1 MQRSARARKRY
12 RALDDARLQLAFRRA
27 AVAMILFDPI
37 AAEALLDLPDA
48 ELGRRFKICLARTIG
63 RATAL
68 NLDLRAIR
76 EEGEQLRGRAMR
88 RSQRRMSREAALVA
102 EGKLLRAEI
111 VCQALSISEKR
122 LRKDVARRRIFNVD
136 VRGTQYYPAFL
147 LANDLNRKH
156 LAKIVRR
163 LGGLDGWSKWGFFTE
178 PNGSLAGFTP
188 LQALMRGEVKQ
199 VLRIAAAVV
208 ERSQKLQKGNVLSTR
223 KA

>member
-1 MQRSARARKRY
+1 MQRSARARKRN

-48 ELGRRFKICLARTIG
+48 ELGRRFKISLARTIG

-76 EEGEQLRGRAMR
+76 EEGEQLRGRAKR

-122 LRKDVARRRIFNVD
+122 LRKDVARRRIFDVD
-136 VRGTQYYPAFL
+136 VEGTQYYPAFF
-147 LANDLNRKH
+147 LANELNRKH

-178 PNGSLAGFTP
+178 PNGSLADFTP
-188 LQALMRGEVKQ
+188 LQALTRGEVTQ
-199 VLRIAAAVV
+199 VLRIAAALVG
-208 ERSQKLQKGNVLSTR
+208 RSQKL
-223 KA
+223 